1 MQKTTLT
8 KETPSRSETYLM
20 ASMKNM
26 RSAMSNLSMEEFVRL
41 NIQTL
46 FGLEREE
53 YLEVAVEDKG
63 NGYYSR
69 SLHSLMKNGLVIKVP
84 RTRTGEF
91 SPLGIE
97 LFKMGREHADELM
110 LTLYK
115 KGMTARDVE
124 DVMLKVFGSEVS
136 HTTISELADQFHTI
150 RTAWEHSPLDTA
162 YRVIY
167 CDCIFITVR
176 RGTSYEKEAVYVAY
190 GVNRANKR
198 ELLALAIE
206 PSESTTVWETL
217 FMQIK
222 ERGVQKVGLVA
233 ADGIAGLEDTA
244 LKVWKKV
251 SFQKCVVH
259 KMRAVLSTIRPKDK
273 QAVADDLKHVFDN
286 FGETATLAQALEKV
300 QAFIEKWESTYSTIA
315 KFFHADTLEY
325 YFTYISFH
333 PDVRRFIYT
342 TNSIENLNKQIRK
355 ATKNK
360 LSFEKPERLLDYV
373 FVVIKEFEEK
383 HWKFPVHQ
391 YGLIHIDETH

>member
-176 RGTSYEKEAVYVAY
+176 RRYFI
-190 GVNRANKR
+190 R
-198 ELLALAIE
+198 ERSRIRCL
-206 PSESTTVWETL
+206 
-217 FMQIK
+217 
-222 ERGVQKVGLVA
+222 RGK
-233 ADGIAGLEDTA
+233 
-244 LKVWKKV
+244 
-251 SFQKCVVH
+251 
-259 KMRAVLSTIRPKDK
+259 
-273 QAVADDLKHVFDN
+273 
-286 FGETATLAQALEKV
+286 
-300 QAFIEKWESTYSTIA
+300 
-315 KFFHADTLEY
+315 
-325 YFTYISFH
+325 
-333 PDVRRFIYT
+333 
-342 TNSIENLNKQIRK
+342 
-355 ATKNK
+355 
-360 LSFEKPERLLDYV
+360 
-373 FVVIKEFEEK
+373 
-383 HWKFPVHQ
+383 
-391 YGLIHIDETH
+391 